1 MTSTTA
7 APGAHALPGPSGV
20 NANVSH
26 NGALHSASGPNHPM
40 RGPIGQPMVAGP
52 VGVASYRLPVSQPI
66 TGSAPVANMH
76 PPFINPSA
84 VGPRMP
90 AMRPGPVSP
99 IAASMATGYTGNTP
113 GSMGLMTTNLATSA
127 HQQARPSVT
136 MGNASISSAPVPQMS
151 RGPMIRNPAL
161 QVLNVPKVPTPP
173 DVIMRP
179 HPPPITSQSPL
190 QHPHTHQSHQGMTA
204 QSFHSQISPRCRSPA
219 AQPPPAHSP
228 VNIESIS
235 FSVSG
240 QAVDMTKRTASPRLG
255 VGSASVGAVGGA
267 APGGGDDE
275 QGMDLSKHARDTDS
289 VMSSDSDLLKP
300 HPDMPVKTE
309 TEAEHSALP
318 AVVTDVDASS
328 VSYTVTMAASSLD
341 TDCKPDPEDFEIKL
355 EVKEETSMATTSY
368 TGEVSMA
375 TSDFVA
381 TMDESALPPLHVT
394 PEDGAEGREQLSEID
409 RRLRE
414 KVKRE
419 KERERKRKLETDKLE
434 TLEATSAKSLCS
446 RPEVTDQKLVA
457 PSGDG
462 DGPVVKTSVRYTEG
476 KLNMLV

>member
-1 MTSTTA
+1 
-7 APGAHALPGPSGV
+7 
-20 NANVSH
+20 
-26 NGALHSASGPNHPM
+26 
-40 RGPIGQPMVAGP
+40 MVAGP

-84 VGPRMP
+84 VGPRIP
-90 AMRPGPVSP
+90 AVRPGPVSP
-99 IAASMATGYTGNTP
+99 IAASMATGYIGNTP
-113 GSMGLMTTNLATSA
+113 GGMGCMTTNLATSA
-127 HQQARPSVT
+127 HQQQVRQSVT
-136 MGNASISSAPVPQMS
+136 MGNAPILSAPVPQMS
-151 RGPMIRNPAL
+151 RGPVIRNPAP

-173 DVIMRP
+173 GAIRP
-179 HPPPITSQSPL
+179 HQPITSQAPL
-190 QHPHTHQSHQGMTA
+190 QHPHPHQGHQGMTA

-240 QAVDMTKRTASPRLG
+240 QAVDMTKRTTSPRLG
-255 VGSASVGAVGGA
+255 LVGASVGAMGGA
-267 APGGGDDE
+267 AGGDE

-300 HPDMPVKTE
+300 HPDVLVKTE
-309 TEAEHSALP
+309 TETEHSSLP
-318 AVVTDVDASS
+318 DAATGVPRSS
-328 VSYTVTMAASSLD
+328 ANDAVTMATSSFD
-341 TDCKPDPEDFEIKL
+341 SDCKPDTENMEIKQ
-355 EVKEETSMATTSY
+355 EVKEEMVVTTSY
-368 TGEVSMA
+368 TGEVSIA

-394 PEDGAEGREQLSEID
+394 PEDGTEGGEQLSEID

-434 TLEATSAKSLCS
+434 TLEAGSAKSLCN
-446 RPEVTDQKLVA
+446 RPEAMDPKLVA

-476 KLNMLV
+476 KLNTLRKSS

>member
-1 MTSTTA
+1 MLNFCLLGRPEVTSTA
-7 APGAHALPGPSGV
+7 ASPGGHALPGPSGV
-20 NANVSH
+20 NTNVTHS
-26 NGALHSASGPNHPM
+26 GAPHSAGGSSHPM

-66 TGSAPVANMH
+66 TGSAPVANMY

-84 VGPRMP
+84 VGPRIP

-99 IAASMATGYTGNTP
+99 IAASMATGYMGNTP
-113 GSMGLMTTNLATSA
+113 GGMGPMTTNLATSA
-127 HQQARPSVT
+127 HQQQVRPSVT
-136 MGNASISSAPVPQMS
+136 MGNAPIPSAPVPQMS
-151 RGPMIRNPAL
+151 RGPMIRNPAP

-173 DVIMRP
+173 GAIRA
-179 HPPPITSQSPL
+179 HHPITSQPPL
-190 QHPHTHQSHQGMTA
+190 QHPHQGHQGMTG

-255 VGSASVGAVGGA
+255 MVGASVGAVGGA
-267 APGGGDDE
+267 AVGDE
-275 QGMDLSKHARDTDS
+275 QGIDLSKHTRDTDS

-300 HPDMPVKTE
+300 HPDVLVKTE
-309 TEAEHSALP
+309 TEAEHSSLLDA
-318 AVVTDVDASS
+318 ATGVDTCSISDTA
-328 VSYTVTMAASSLD
+328 TMAASSFD
-341 TDCKPDPEDFEIKL
+341 SDCKPDAENMEIKQ
-355 EVKEETSMATTSY
+355 EVKEEMIVTTSY
-368 TGEVSMA
+368 TGEVSIA
-375 TSDFVA
+375 TSDFIA

-394 PEDGAEGREQLSEID
+394 PEDGAEGGEQLSEID

-419 KERERKRKLETDKLE
+419 RERERKRKLETDKLD
-434 TLEATSAKSLCS
+434 TLEAGSAKSLCT
-446 RPEVTDQKLVA
+446 RPEVMDPQMVA
-457 PSGDG
+457 PPGDG

-476 KLNMLV
+476 K